1 MRGRCWVRGVFMV
14 AVGVVVLSGPARA
27 AEFKGALLTP
37 PKPAPDLALTT
48 LDGKGFRLSQERGNV
63 VALWF
68 GYTFCPDVCP
78 ATLAELIQA
87 QARLGTAA
95 RRLRIVF
102 VTVDP
107 ERDTP
112 ARLRAYVNAFGGNV
126 TALTGTPERLAEA
139 RKAYGVVADK
149 RVVPGTSAAYL
160 IDHSAFVYVVDPAG
174 QLRLMFPFGIPV
186 EDMVHDVK
194 LLLQ

>member
-1 MRGRCWVRGVFMV
+1 MRGRCWVGSVSAV
-14 AVGVVVLSGPARA
+14 AAAVLVLAGPAG

-37 PKPAPDLALTT
+37 PKAAHELALTT
-48 LDGKGFRLSQERGNV
+48 LDGKSFRLSRERGNV

-78 ATLAELIQA
+78 ATLAELIQV
-87 QARLGTAA
+87 QTRLGAAA
-95 RRLRIVF
+95 RRFRIVF

-112 ARLRAYVNAFGGNV
+112 ARLRAYLDAFGGTV

-139 RKAYGVVADK
+139 RKAYGVVAEK
-149 RVVPGTSAAYL
+149 RVIPGTSAAYL

-174 QLRLMFPFGIPV
+174 QLRLMFPFGMAV
-186 EDMVHDVK
+186 EDMVHDIK
-194 LLLQ
+194 QLLQ